1 MKIRKNQIKEK
12 CLSDKYYAA
21 IKYMSHSLHGK
32 DRENFI
38 ITVCDLNIYLGC
50 VCALTCEK
58 KSSCRETY
66 METLKHF
73 F

>member
-1 MKIRKNQIKEK
+1 
-12 CLSDKYYAA
+12 
-21 IKYMSHSLHGK
+21 MSHSLHGK

-58 KSSCRETY
+58 SSCRETY

-73 F
+73 FEPKKVKYYDRSTGGWKENVKN